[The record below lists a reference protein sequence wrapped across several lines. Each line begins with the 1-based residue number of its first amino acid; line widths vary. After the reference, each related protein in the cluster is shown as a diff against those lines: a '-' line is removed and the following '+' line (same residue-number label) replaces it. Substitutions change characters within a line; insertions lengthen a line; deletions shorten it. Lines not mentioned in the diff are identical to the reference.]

1 MSNILP
7 KIYVH
12 HELPKVGRKTPDIIA
27 NSTSPAMQHHIDAG
41 GSGIPKCSMVPST
54 FCGHHGVLGGMDRDR
69 DRQQVQPL
77 ASEAFVVE
85 SCEDVS

>member
-27 NSTSPAMQHHIDAG
+27 NFTSPAMQHHIDGSVDLAYQSALWYPVLLAG
-41 GSGIPKCSMVPST
+41 ITGCW
-54 FCGHHGVLGGMDRDR
+54 
-69 DRQQVQPL
+69 
-77 ASEAFVVE
+77 VE
-85 SCEDVS
+85 WTETGTGNRFNP